1 MHEAHP
7 GGWPKTSAG
16 ALELLALSLIIWIA
30 MASLPAEETDQ
41 VLIVRCAWCRAYEV
55 GEMWLAEKTVH
66 SFSRSDPS
74 QVFTHGICPDCI
86 ANHRQQAPC

>member
-1 MHEAHP
+1 MRHTPA
-7 GGWPKTSAG
+7 GGRKLPP
-16 ALELLALSLIIWIA
+16 ALLNSLALSLIIWMA

-41 VLIVRCAWCRAYEV
+41 VLIVRCAWCRRYEV

-66 SFSRSDPS
+66 SFLRSDPS